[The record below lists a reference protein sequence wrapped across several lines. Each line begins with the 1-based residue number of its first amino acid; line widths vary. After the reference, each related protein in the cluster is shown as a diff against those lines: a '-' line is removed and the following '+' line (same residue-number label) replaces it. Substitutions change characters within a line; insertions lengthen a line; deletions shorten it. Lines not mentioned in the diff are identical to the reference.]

1 MEKEM
6 LALVKFKEGDD
17 KFPKFIGWM
26 QSDEGLAERSKF
38 AIPSKTIGTV
48 TPDKSAVMFKVFV
61 TDKDGMVDF
70 ISGKNPAGFLPDT
83 KSIMPSLSC
92 LLYKSPSPRDLSTS
106 RTPSSA

>member
-1 MEKEM
+1 METEM

-17 KFPKFIGWM
+17 KFPKFMGWM

-61 TDKDGMVDF
+61 TDKNGMMDF
-70 ISGKNPAGFLPDT
+70 VSGKNPAI
-83 KSIMPSLSC
+83 KSTYDECIESVQLWGLSEVK
-92 LLYKSPSPRDLSTS
+92 L
-106 RTPSSA
+106 